1 MQVNLKE
8 IYKVQITEY
17 ERGWGSKVDEILYF
31 DNEKEAK
38 DFASEYNS
46 RNTSSTAPDW
56 YMQAEYCGK
65 LK

>member
-1 MQVNLKE
+1 MRVNLKE

-46 RNTSSTAPDW
+46 RNTSSTTHDW